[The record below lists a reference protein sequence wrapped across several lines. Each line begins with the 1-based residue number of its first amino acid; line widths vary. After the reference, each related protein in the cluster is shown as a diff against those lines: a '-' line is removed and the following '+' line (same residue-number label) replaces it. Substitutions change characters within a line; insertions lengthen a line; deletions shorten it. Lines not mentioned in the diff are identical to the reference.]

1 MSVFACRLL
10 YKNSFIGPPT
20 LGFSG
25 TPLSRVWHDF
35 GIPHRVYRQQ
45 REQAM
50 VLQIFHGVYLV
61 VFLRKLGFSCDT
73 RA

>member
-10 YKNSFIGPPT
+10 SRGSFIGPPT

-25 TPLSRVWHDF
+25 TPLSRVWHNS

-45 REQAM
+45 REQTM
-50 VLQIFHGVYLV
+50 VLQIFHEVYLV
-61 VFLRKLGFSCDT
+61 VFLRKL
-73 RA
+73 